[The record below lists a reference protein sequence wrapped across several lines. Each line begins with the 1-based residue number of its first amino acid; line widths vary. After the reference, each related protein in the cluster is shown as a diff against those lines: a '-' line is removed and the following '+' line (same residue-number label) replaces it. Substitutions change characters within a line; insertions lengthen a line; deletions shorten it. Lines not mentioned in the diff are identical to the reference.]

1 MYAPPPVPDLS
12 NNLLSI
18 YLSLNIIYPPIIYYL
33 LSINQQIIYD
43 LSIMYL
49 FCFLCMYVYVP
60 FIYCIYKVCIY
71 ILSSISVYNLCSY
84 VSTFLSICQSIFLYP
99 TSFLL
104 FSFLCHFPTPQ
115 LSQPIESALQ
125 ISGPS
130 TGICEVLRVR
140 GDNTMGT
147 LWGLPVDTCHW
158 LSPAPLVVLCC
169 CWLEGV
175 VGVQGKQSWCDS
187 PPCYQLAA
195 LRTRPW
201 I

>member
-1 MYAPPPVPDLS
+1 MHHHQFLAYLTIFY
-12 NNLLSI
+12 LSI
-18 YLSLNIIYPPIIYYL
+18 YYYI
-33 LSINQQIIYD
+33 LSIHQSSIICYPSISKSFMIY
-43 LSIMYL
+43 LSCIY
-49 FCFLCMYVYVP
+49 FASYICMYVYVP

-71 ILSSISVYNLCSY
+71 ILSFISVYNLCSY

-130 TGICEVLRVR
+130 TGFCEVLRVR
-140 GDNTMGT
+140 GDNTMGS

-175 VGVQGKQSWCDS
+175 VGVQGKQS
-187 PPCYQLAA
+187 
-195 LRTRPW
+195 
-201 I
+201 